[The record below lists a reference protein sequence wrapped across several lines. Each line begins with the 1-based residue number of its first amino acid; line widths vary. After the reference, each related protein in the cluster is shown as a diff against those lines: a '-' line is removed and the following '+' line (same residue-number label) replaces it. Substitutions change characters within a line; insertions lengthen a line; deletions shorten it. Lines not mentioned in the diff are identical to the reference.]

1 MMDKDFSHI
10 SPVLPLGHRISRIS
24 NLRKKS
30 AGAGIGSGSIS
41 MQTIDLFML
50 EGPGEDEHAFFT
62 VLRKRGYSRN
72 LQAGN
77 QLQPSPECLYE
88 IWHQISHLND
98 TSLTRASRMSRAI
111 FPEWL
116 RR

>member
-1 MMDKDFSHI
+1 
-10 SPVLPLGHRISRIS
+10 
-24 NLRKKS
+24 
-30 AGAGIGSGSIS
+30 

-50 EGPGEDEHAFFT
+50 EGPGVGKRAFFT
-62 VLRKRGYSRN
+62 VLHKHGYSRN
-72 LQAGN
+72 LKAGN

-88 IWHQISHLND
+88 IWHQISPLND
-98 TSLTRASRMSRAI
+98 TSLKRASRMSRAI